1 MSSTRLNRDTASLFG
16 YNASSKSISKP
27 SGAFFGSKMSS
38 SNPKSSP
45 SAPSALQTNLINDTI
60 ATNGSPSSSCCFVVQ
75 NTIDVRY
82 WGDYSTYTTVHSSRI
97 KSLITF
103 ATQYID
109 TVVTTNVT
117 TVIRTLN
124 HTSVYVNTFW
134 SPTIPITSNEAPG
147 PLLTQIVLNGSLATD
162 FGVTITSPTQFY
174 VFSSVNI
181 INVPAVSDKDGRP
194 ACATTSTYRAIC
206 PAQTYDNHT
215 QSAQTQKPLY
225 VTGINSNAE
234 RYFSSSPKNES
245 AMTPVNLDEIQLSF
259 SKPFVYAPPPSDQSQ
274 STIVNENLGY
284 VPQTLIE
291 WMAEIPDY
299 VSKFPGI
306 GSCSP
311 GGPSVN
317 FFSHLCLPPPPVAGN
332 NFLEHMNGEAYLTV
346 SATVTVA
353 GKGCFHPGACP
364 TPAAPGATAVAAT
377 PEITPEAGRL
387 QTAGASSMAQAQ
399 DSVFTLCHP

>member
-1 MSSTRLNRDTASLFG
+1 
-16 YNASSKSISKP
+16 
-27 SGAFFGSKMSS
+27 
-38 SNPKSSP
+38 
-45 SAPSALQTNLINDTI
+45 
-60 ATNGSPSSSCCFVVQ
+60 
-75 NTIDVRY
+75 
-82 WGDYSTYTTVHSSRI
+82 
-97 KSLITF
+97 
-103 ATQYID
+103 
-109 TVVTTNVT
+109 
-117 TVIRTLN
+117 
-124 HTSVYVNTFW
+124 
-134 SPTIPITSNEAPG
+134 
-147 PLLTQIVLNGSLATD
+147 
-162 FGVTITSPTQFY
+162 
-174 VFSSVNI
+174 
-181 INVPAVSDKDGRP
+181 
-194 ACATTSTYRAIC
+194 
-206 PAQTYDNHT
+206 
-215 QSAQTQKPLY
+215 
-225 VTGINSNAE
+225 
-234 RYFSSSPKNES
+234 
-245 AMTPVNLDEIQLSF
+245 MTPVNLDEIQLSF